1 MRCRT
6 LDGHIWLLSLICGK
20 RIAVS
25 FIEVSGEWGQ
35 FLKVD
40 SLVRLLD
47 YIITLVFWGCCALHA
62 SCVSTLFWN
71 LNTYLFSSVMDRIQ
85 SFQFGTALL
94 CSIDIYHSE
103 VWKFSE
109 WSVDYITTLV
119 LLGCCAVHAS
129 RVSIIFRSLNTYYS
143 LWSQKSVGWLVQ
155 LPFCS

>member
-47 YIITLVFWGCCALHA
+47 YIITLVF
-62 SCVSTLFWN
+62 
-71 LNTYLFSSVMDRIQ
+71 
-85 SFQFGTALL
+85 
-94 CSIDIYHSE
+94 
-103 VWKFSE
+103 
-109 WSVDYITTLV
+109 
-119 LLGCCAVHAS
+119 
-129 RVSIIFRSLNTYYS
+129 
-143 LWSQKSVGWLVQ
+143 
-155 LPFCS
+155 